1 MKHVLQHSKVVRAI
15 STSMCVLGLL
25 ANNAGAAVF
34 YWDNNGLS
42 APSSGTWDTTTAEWS
57 STSALTASPVVWST
71 ANAACFTAGTVSPG
85 AITITVNST
94 IGFAGIFN
102 GSLTPP
108 PCDVTISGSGSLS
121 LNSGA
126 QGFSTFNSSS

>member
-1 MKHVLQHSKVVRAI
+1 MKNCFQRSMALRAI
-15 STSMCVLGLL
+15 STGVCLMGLL

-34 YWDNNGLS
+34 YWDNNLLS

-57 STSALTASPVVWST
+57 SNPGLTNAPLVWIP
-71 ANAACFTAGTVSPG
+71 ANAACFAAGTVSPG
-85 AITITVNST
+85 AITITVNSA

-108 PCDVTISGSGSLS
+108 PCDVTISGSGSLT
-121 LNSGA
+121 LASGA
-126 QGFSTFNSSS
+126 QGFR